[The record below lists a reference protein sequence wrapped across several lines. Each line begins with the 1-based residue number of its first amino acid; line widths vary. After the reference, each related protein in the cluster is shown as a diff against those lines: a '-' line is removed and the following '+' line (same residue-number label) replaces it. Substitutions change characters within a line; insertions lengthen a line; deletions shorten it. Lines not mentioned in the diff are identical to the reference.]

1 MKEYKAVI
9 YQENLLSSLV
19 FGSAKINPVKF
30 SEFPQQPRFARLEGR
45 YHGKDQRRM
54 LLFFVREAYVV
65 ILEKNVFKLGVYACL
80 GLFVSWVLLLI
91 LQLWFP
97 SSMPICFSKSP

>member
-30 SEFPQQPRFARLEGR
+30 SDFLNSHA
-45 YHGKDQRRM
+45 
-54 LLFFVREAYVV
+54 
-65 ILEKNVFKLGVYACL
+65 
-80 GLFVSWVLLLI
+80 S
-91 LQLWFP
+91 
-97 SSMPICFSKSP
+97 

>member
-30 SEFPQQPRFARLEGR
+30 SDFLNSHASQGWKVVTMA
-45 YHGKDQRRM
+45 KDQRRM

-65 ILEKNVFKLGVYACL
+65 ILEKERV
-80 GLFVSWVLLLI
+80 
-91 LQLWFP
+91 
-97 SSMPICFSKSP
+97 

>member
-9 YQENLLSSLV
+9 YQENLLSSLI

-30 SEFPQQPRFARLEGR
+30 SDFLNSHASQGWKVVTME
-45 YHGKDQRRM
+45 KDQRRM

-65 ILEKNVFKLGVYACL
+65 ILEKESV
-80 GLFVSWVLLLI
+80 
-91 LQLWFP
+91 
-97 SSMPICFSKSP
+97 